1 MANGY
6 VHLAQLIHGRW
17 ITFETHPKP
26 HLDEFWAMRMI
37 GQHATMAWLDEHAVE
52 NMILLGIGGGEFD
65 DHGRELKKRTDC
77 CATLVA
83 KSLGLDNDPTYD
95 QILTWLFGADSQGS
109 AHPFD
114 VYTAVKDMN
123 ELLPD
128 NPEKVYAWANLFMA
142 AKESAQRD
150 FVRSQAAVKSA
161 LSAQQI
167 VTVTNSQAPE
177 GNCELNILIV
187 ESDAGMVMK
196 AAVKLMKTRLA
207 VVIQRQ
213 PNGAV
218 QIYTNKAT
226 GASLRNVIR
235 LLRIA
240 ELRRIESN
248 VDLDNTGHAR
258 LPGSIDL
265 VPEWFYFYDGEQI
278 FNRSRTNTEA
288 PLTGLTTKVITDCV
302 RQGLDEYFNPRSKT
316 LVHATPS
323 VTA

>member
-6 VHLAQLIHGRW
+6 VHLAREIHGRW

-26 HLDEFWAMRMI
+26 HLDEFWSMRMI
-37 GQHATMAWLDEHAVE
+37 ECHATTAWLDQHAVE
-52 NMILLGIGGGEFD
+52 NMIQLGVGGGEFD
-65 DHGRELKKRTDC
+65 EHGQNLTERTDC

-83 KSLGLDNDPTYD
+83 KSLGLDNDPAYD
-95 QILTWLFGADSQGS
+95 QILTWLHGADSQGS

-114 VYTAVKDMN
+114 IYTAVKDMN

-128 NPEKVYAWANLFMA
+128 DPMKVYAWANLFMA

-150 FVRSQAAVKSA
+150 FVRSLSAVKAA

-167 VTVTNSQAPE
+167 VTVMNNQAPE
-177 GNCELNILIV
+177 GNRELNILIV

-213 PNGAV
+213 PNGSV
-218 QIYTNKAT
+218 QIYTNKVT

-240 ELRRIESN
+240 ELRRLESP
-248 VDLDNTGHAR
+248 VDLDNTGQAR
-258 LPGSIDL
+258 LPGSINL

-288 PLTGLTTKVITDCV
+288 PLTGLTTKVIADCV
-302 RQGLDEYFNPRSKT
+302 RQGLDEHFNPRSKPRAKRPT
-316 LVHATPS
+316 AAT
-323 VTA
+323 A